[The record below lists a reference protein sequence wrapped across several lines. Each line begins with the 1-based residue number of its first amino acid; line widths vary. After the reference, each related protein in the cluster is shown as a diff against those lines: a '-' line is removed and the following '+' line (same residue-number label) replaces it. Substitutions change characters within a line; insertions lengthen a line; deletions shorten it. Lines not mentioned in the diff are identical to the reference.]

1 MTLSAVSGTAASAS
15 SRPPPSDDG
24 QDLASFLIQRACY
37 NSCLANYFYWYL
49 HIECEESEGGGHKQ
63 DHLQVQDMY
72 RTVLRRFTEALRYG
86 PPDWQ
91 ERRQFL
97 DRQHKFVDRLVALV
111 KAVARENVNR
121 KKKIEK
127 LQSLLADGEAFKF
140 NFQSF
145 DPLPFPLDPET
156 KICGIVV
163 DKANLF
169 KSSLMPARLT
179 FITDK
184 GALGQRKNLLLIFV
198 GFSVFPTG

>member
-1 MTLSAVSGTAASAS
+1 
-15 SRPPPSDDG
+15 
-24 QDLASFLIQRACY
+24 
-37 NSCLANYFYWYL
+37 
-49 HIECEESEGGGHKQ
+49 
-63 DHLQVQDMY
+63 MY
-72 RTVLRRFTEALRYG
+72 RTVLRRFTESLRQG

-91 ERRQFL
+91 ERRAFL

-127 LQSLLADGEAFKF
+127 LQSLLADSEAFKF
-140 NFQSF
+140 NFQRF

-156 KICGIVV
+156 KICGLVV

-184 GALGQRKNLLLIFV
+184 GTRCQKKFLFPFFQLSLVSILFFNCPWPVVFFFNCPWFLVEMNRKAIPFY
-198 GFSVFPTG
+198 GFEQFLMDQGLRS

>member
-1 MTLSAVSGTAASAS
+1 MD
-15 SRPPPSDDG
+15 PEH
-24 QDLASFLIQRACY
+24 C
-37 NSCLANYFYWYL
+37 
-49 HIECEESEGGGHKQ
+49 
-63 DHLQVQDMY
+63 LQVQDMY
-72 RTVLRRFTEALRYG
+72 RTVLRRFTESLRQG

-91 ERRQFL
+91 ERRAFL

-127 LQSLLADGEAFKF
+127 LQSLLADSEAFKF
-140 NFQSF
+140 NFQRF

-156 KICGIVV
+156 KICGLVV

-184 GALGQRKNLLLIFV
+184 GTRLPKENVCCLFFNCPWSV
-198 GFSVFPTG
+198 VFFSIVLSL